1 MVLADV
7 LRMELLNSVQIIW
20 ELPLKYSIT
29 KHLEHTLTT
38 VFVSFT
44 EYAMIASLRN
54 NNARFI
60 VPQICVFM

>member
-1 MVLADV
+1 MLPDV
-7 LRMELLNSVQIIW
+7 LRMVLLNSVQIIW
-20 ELPLKYSIT
+20 ELSLKYSIT
-29 KHLEHTLTT
+29 KHLEHRLTT

-54 NNARFI
+54 DNRRLI